1 LRSGVLPALRDLA
14 REGPVEIVVRGSCMA
29 PGFADGERVRIV
41 AARRY
46 WPGDVVAFE
55 GRDGRL
61 RLHRLLGYRLHAGRL
76 ACLTRGDGCPCH
88 DDPVPLDHLLGRVAD
103 PSDAA
108 APPLRR
114 LAVRARAVLAAFG
127 IVARRLLAR

>member
-1 LRSGVLPALRDLA
+1 LRDLA

-61 RLHRLLGYRLHAGRL
+61 RLHRLLAYRLHAGRL

-88 DDPVPLDHLLGRVAD
+88 DDPVPLDRLLGRVAD
-103 PSDAA
+103 SSE
-108 APPLRR
+108 PPLHRFAAR
-114 LAVRARAVLAAFG
+114 VRAVLAAFG